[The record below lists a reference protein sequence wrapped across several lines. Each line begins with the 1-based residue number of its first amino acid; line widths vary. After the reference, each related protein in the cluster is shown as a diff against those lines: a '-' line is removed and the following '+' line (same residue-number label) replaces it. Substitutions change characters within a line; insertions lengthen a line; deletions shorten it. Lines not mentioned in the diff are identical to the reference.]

1 MRGLLGFIGC
11 GVAILVGCSGGSFP
25 PDADGG
31 LDEAGLGEEGGLG
44 DGGTPR
50 EGGLA
55 DAKLVEGGSSSDGGF
70 SCAQLGGTYDG
81 VKACTTASDCTT
93 VARGCYCGAQPVI
106 GISKS
111 ASAAASACEA
121 MAGSQCALGCPN
133 SPGHVAED
141 GANDTNGGAIEVLC
155 DAKRCHTV
163 LR

>member
-1 MRGLLGFIGC
+1 MRAFLALGLALALATVVGC
-11 GVAILVGCSGGSFP
+11 GGGSFP
-25 PDADGG
+25 ADADGG
-31 LDEAGLGEEGGLG
+31 LDEGGLG

-50 EGGLA
+50 EGGLT
-55 DAKLVEGGSSSDGGF
+55 DATSGEGGPSVDGGLT
-70 SCAQLGGTYDG
+70 CGQLGATYDS

-121 MAGSQCALGCPN
+121 MAGSKCALGCPS

-141 GANDTNGGAIEVLC
+141 GANDADGGAIEVLC